1 MSQVT
6 VELFGKSGCHLCDD
20 ARVVIDRVLT
30 EFPAVT
36 LIERNILDDVDWFE
50 TMKNEIPVITIN
62 SVRHTQWRVDETE
75 FREALKEAT
84 P

>member
-6 VELFGKSGCHLCDD
+6 VELFGKPGCHLCDD

-62 SVRHTQWRVDETE
+62 SVRHAQWRVAETE

>member
-6 VELFGKSGCHLCDD
+6 VELFGKPGCHLCDD
-20 ARVVIDRVLT
+20 ARVIIDRVLAD
-30 EFPAVT
+30 FPTAT
-36 LIERNILDDVDWFE
+36 LVERNILDDVEWFE
-50 TMKNEIPVITIN
+50 AMKNDIPVVTIN
-62 SVRHTQWRVDETE
+62 TARHAQWRVDETE

>member
-6 VELFGKSGCHLCDD
+6 VELFGKPGCHLCDD
-20 ARVVIDRVLT
+20 ARVVIDQVLT
-30 EFPAVT
+30 EFPAVS
-36 LIERNILDDVDWFE
+36 LIERNILDDADWFE

-62 SVRHTQWRVDETE
+62 SVRHTQWRVDEAE

>member
-6 VELFGKSGCHLCDD
+6 VELFGKPGCHLCDD

>member
-6 VELFGKSGCHLCDD
+6 VELFGKPGCHLCDD
-20 ARVVIDRVLT
+20 ARVIIDRVLAD
-30 EFPAVT
+30 FPTAT
-36 LIERNILDDVDWFE
+36 LVERNILDDVDWFE
-50 TMKNEIPVITIN
+50 AMKNEIPVVTIDTA
-62 SVRHTQWRVDETE
+62 RHAQWRVDETE

>member
-6 VELFGKSGCHLCDD
+6 VELFGKPGCHLCDD

-30 EFPAVT
+30 DFPAVT

>member
-6 VELFGKSGCHLCDD
+6 VELFGKPGCHLCDD

-30 EFPAVT
+30 GFPAVT

>member
-1 MSQVT
+1 MSQAT
-6 VELFGKSGCHLCDD
+6 VELFGKPGCHLCDD

-36 LIERNILDDVDWFE
+36 VIERNILDDVDWFE

-62 SVRHTQWRVDETE
+62 SVRHAQWRVDEAE